1 MRGRLDG
8 TQQAASV
15 PTLWPRLPSDA
26 STGCLGNASVTI
38 PRGTDVV
45 IGNLCTPMSAQ
56 QDTGTVTANDDQI
69 RSKPYATE
77 ELWGR
82 MRATITR
89 LYQDEGRPLK
99 EVKKIMESDY
109 HFYATQRMFKT
120 RVVRWG
126 LNKKLKEAEVIHM
139 LNVKRQRLA
148 AGKDSVFTVRGQN
161 VDWDRVEQYLKR
173 RPDLDNKRHTHIQHT
188 PELDVTCRTPS
199 PPPAAEP
206 EPPGI
211 PSLLEPTLDV
221 EMHEDSIRIFK
232 AYHTAA
238 FESGVWGLDDASLCG
253 HGFVHIVQ
261 ALTSIA
267 QVPKLLKQKQ
277 TEVGLCTLRQGLVS
291 LKHVLQAREP
301 TFYYSMLVNVLN
313 LKGDDRE
320 YAIRVVHRIHQEF
333 VGDAHP
339 LTLFLGKLR
348 MLPQEAYGD
357 RRHRTPDFGMADLQS
372 GSRLELE
379 AWGSGASNESAS
391 YYGPGPVDDATNS
404 ANEPAAHQADNARLL
419 PAKRRLAESEADLR
433 KPRPGRAR
441 ELSQWCSENWVFE
454 ISSLFISAVCLAGI
468 IITLVLHGNR
478 PLPQWPFGIKIN
490 ALISALATV
499 SRSALVVAIS
509 AAISQRQWVRLNDGH
524 HPLADLEMHDNASR
538 GPWGSL
544 SLLFSLGW
552 RNASDAVSLGA
563 LITVLTL
570 AMDPYIQQ
578 IATFESAPAPFG
590 TSNISSRIIFETGV
604 NSTDGTVFHQGF
616 VQAPGTFS
624 PHVYQGLYFHGDL
637 GDTTLRNVLQLHP
650 RSSGGNVSFG
660 ISESLAVCSECANVT
675 DILEPPERSPD
686 GADFCKEDGTC
697 WSWSLPNDVGTG
709 WTRASVRG
717 TNVLALRTSQN
728 TVRLDTSDRLTILN
742 LTAIMPGSLEDLFD
756 GYATTLELY
765 QEWAPIAGNPTLV
778 RVYNKAR
785 RHDPPNMPQF
795 DMQDILDAIAL
806 GMSTVLRMPD
816 PTHEGTD
823 TLQSVWATET
833 VMQVVVRVRWAWM
846 ILPAALQLAT
856 YVFFCHTVVLSRRRK
871 LHNWKSSALAVFFYG
886 ARTGDRIQHRGI
898 YRRDDMVQVAKK
910 HVLQPDSITKPG
922 SPRG

>member
-1 MRGRLDG
+1 ME
-8 TQQAASV
+8 
-15 PTLWPRLPSDA
+15 
-26 STGCLGNASVTI
+26 
-38 PRGTDVV
+38 
-45 IGNLCTPMSAQ
+45 IGNLGTPMSAQ
-56 QDTGTVTANDDQI
+56 QDTGTNVANDGQI

-99 EVKKIMESDY
+99 EVKKIMERDY

-126 LNKKLKEAEVIHM
+126 LDKKLKEAEVIHM

-148 AGKDSVFTVRGQN
+148 AGKDSIFTVRGQN
-161 VDWDRVEQYLKR
+161 VDWDR
-173 RPDLDNKRHTHIQHT
+173 HTR
-188 PELDVTCRTPS
+188 ELDVTCRTPS
-199 PPPAAEP
+199 PLPGAEP

-267 QVPKLLKQKQ
+267 QVPKLLEQKQ
-277 TEVGLCTLRQGLVS
+277 TEAV
-291 LKHVLQAREP
+291 
-301 TFYYSMLVNVLN
+301 
-313 LKGDDRE
+313 
-320 YAIRVVHRIHQEF
+320 
-333 VGDAHP
+333 
-339 LTLFLGKLR
+339 LTLSITSSTYSLAF
-348 MLPQEAYGD
+348 
-357 RRHRTPDFGMADLQS
+357 RRHSTPDFGMADLQS

-379 AWGSGASNESAS
+379 AWDSGASHESAS

-404 ANEPAAHQADNARLL
+404 ANETAAHQADNARLL
-419 PAKRRLAESEADLR
+419 PAKQRLAESEAGLR
-433 KPRPGRAR
+433 KPKPGRAR

-570 AMDPYIQQ
+570 AMDPFIQQ

-675 DILEPPERSPD
+675 DILEPPEKSPD

-742 LTAIMPGSLEDLFD
+742 LTAIMPGWEVTSLNEKNQPDEVVGIRGQAQECMLYWCVNEYESRLGAGIFNETILSSFSRGVVESEPYSRIFSIKPPASNSSLFLHNSEDYGNYPSRWINGTFLVNLDAHGLIQRSLEDLFD

-765 QEWAPIAGNPTLV
+765 PEWAPIAGNPALV

-823 TLQSVWATET
+823 ALQSVWATET
-833 VMQVVVRVRWAWM
+833 VMQVVVRVRWAWI

-871 LHNWKSSALAVFFYG
+871 LHNWKSSA
-886 ARTGDRIQHRGI
+886 
-898 YRRDDMVQVAKK
+898 
-910 HVLQPDSITKPG
+910 
-922 SPRG
+922 

>member
-1 MRGRLDG
+1 MHPNP
-8 TQQAASV
+8 A
-15 PTLWPRLPSDA
+15 
-26 STGCLGNASVTI
+26 ASVTI

-348 MLPQEAYGD
+348 MLPQEV
-357 RRHRTPDFGMADLQS
+357 
-372 GSRLELE
+372 RLETMR
-379 AWGSGASNESAS
+379 SI
-391 YYGPGPVDDATNS
+391 Y
-404 ANEPAAHQADNARLL
+404 
-419 PAKRRLAESEADLR
+419 
-433 KPRPGRAR
+433 
-441 ELSQWCSENWVFE
+441 
-454 ISSLFISAVCLAGI
+454 
-468 IITLVLHGNR
+468 
-478 PLPQWPFGIKIN
+478 
-490 ALISALATV
+490 ATV
-499 SRSALVVAIS
+499 SLHIGGKDAYRS
-509 AAISQRQWVRLNDGH
+509 QH
-524 HPLADLEMHDNASR
+524 
-538 GPWGSL
+538 
-544 SLLFSLGW
+544 
-552 RNASDAVSLGA
+552 
-563 LITVLTL
+563 
-570 AMDPYIQQ
+570 
-578 IATFESAPAPFG
+578 
-590 TSNISSRIIFETGV
+590 
-604 NSTDGTVFHQGF
+604 
-616 VQAPGTFS
+616 
-624 PHVYQGLYFHGDL
+624 GLD
-637 GDTTLRNVLQLHP
+637 
-650 RSSGGNVSFG
+650 
-660 ISESLAVCSECANVT
+660 
-675 DILEPPERSPD
+675 
-686 GADFCKEDGTC
+686 
-697 WSWSLPNDVGTG
+697 
-709 WTRASVRG
+709 
-717 TNVLALRTSQN
+717 
-728 TVRLDTSDRLTILN
+728 
-742 LTAIMPGSLEDLFD
+742 
-756 GYATTLELY
+756 
-765 QEWAPIAGNPTLV
+765 
-778 RVYNKAR
+778 
-785 RHDPPNMPQF
+785 
-795 DMQDILDAIAL
+795 
-806 GMSTVLRMPD
+806 VLRM
-816 PTHEGTD
+816 
-823 TLQSVWATET
+823 
-833 VMQVVVRVRWAWM
+833 RC
-846 ILPAALQLAT
+846 ALL
-856 YVFFCHTVVLSRRRK
+856 K
-871 LHNWKSSALAVFFYG
+871 LHKDVDGNEFREIISSHAVAAAELSKQGQYELSCRAWLGLAIAQLDAGQVGQAEETLARIGSVIEIQSRGSTNEERLENRQGDQCSTSSWCSRKWRHERSTDDYRMVYG
-886 ARTGDRIQHRGI
+886 YYKGHWEPWSRWSPATGRMVIDA
-898 YRRDDMVQVAKK
+898 YRQAAAGDSGAAQVWFAILRAMRSDVQAVCADDV
-910 HVLQPDSITKPG
+910 
-922 SPRG
+922 

>member
-1 MRGRLDG
+1 MHLNP
-8 TQQAASV
+8 AV
-15 PTLWPRLPSDA
+15 
-26 STGCLGNASVTI
+26 SVTI

-45 IGNLCTPMSAQ
+45 IGNLGTLMSAQ
-56 QDTGTVTANDDQI
+56 QDMGTNVANNGQV

-99 EVKKIMESDY
+99 EVKKIMERDY
-109 HFYATQRMFKT
+109 RFYATQRMFKT
-120 RVVRWG
+120 RVIRWG
-126 LNKKLKEAEVIHM
+126 LDKKLKEAEVTHM

-148 AGKDSVFTVRGQN
+148 AGKDSIFTVRGQN

-188 PELDVTCRTPS
+188 RELDVTCRTPS

-221 EMHEDSIRIFK
+221 DMHEDSIRIFK

-267 QVPKLLKQKQ
+267 KVPKLLKQKQ
-277 TEVGLCTLRQGLVS
+277 TEVGLCTLRRGLVS

-313 LKGDDRE
+313 LKGHDRE

-333 VGDAHP
+333 AGDAHP

-348 MLPQEAYGD
+348 MLPQEV
-357 RRHRTPDFGMADLQS
+357 
-372 GSRLELE
+372 RLETLRSIYAAVFLHIE
-379 AWGSGASNESAS
+379 GK
-391 YYGPGPVDDATNS
+391 DAYRS
-404 ANEPAAHQADNARLL
+404 QHGLDVL
-419 PAKRRLAESEADLR
+419 PKRRLAESEANLR
-433 KPRPGRAR
+433 KPKPGRAR
-441 ELSQWCSENWVFE
+441 ELAQWCSENWVFE

-468 IITLVLHGNR
+468 ITTLVLHGSR

-499 SRSALVVAIS
+499 SRSALAVAIS

-552 RNASDAVSLGA
+552 SDAVSLGA
-563 LITVLTL
+563 LITVLAL
-570 AMDPYIQQ
+570 AMDPFIQQ

-675 DILEPPERSPD
+675 DILEPPE
-686 GADFCKEDGTC
+686 KVT
-697 WSWSLPNDVGTG
+697 
-709 WTRASVRG
+709 
-717 TNVLALRTSQN
+717 
-728 TVRLDTSDRLTILN
+728 
-742 LTAIMPGSLEDLFD
+742 
-756 GYATTLELY
+756 
-765 QEWAPIAGNPTLV
+765 
-778 RVYNKAR
+778 
-785 RHDPPNMPQF
+785 
-795 DMQDILDAIAL
+795 
-806 GMSTVLRMPD
+806 
-816 PTHEGTD
+816 
-823 TLQSVWATET
+823 
-833 VMQVVVRVRWAWM
+833 
-846 ILPAALQLAT
+846 
-856 YVFFCHTVVLSRRRK
+856 RRRR
-871 LHNWKSSALAVFFYG
+871 LL
-886 ARTGDRIQHRGI
+886 
-898 YRRDDMVQVAKK
+898 
-910 HVLQPDSITKPG
+910 
-922 SPRG
+922 